1 MKLHSIVSYTVA
13 FCALALGLAG
23 CTGLPSGI
31 EPVQSFDASRYT
43 GEWYEIARLDHR
55 FERGLTNVRAVY
67 ALKSDGTVSVE
78 NKGFNPKKCQW
89 SDIEGS
95 AKFLQKPDV
104 ASLAV
109 TFFLPFAGGYHV
121 FALDEKK
128 YQWAMVSGPT
138 KDYLWILA
146 RQPSLDR
153 KTLTKLIDEA
163 RAKGFAVDQLI
174 MVDQGRQNCQQAS

>member
-1 MKLHSIVSYTVA
+1 MKWNSIAYRASA
-13 FCALALGLAG
+13 FCALALSLAG

-31 EPVQSFDASRYT
+31 EPVQPFDARRYT
-43 GEWYEIARLDHR
+43 GEWYEIARLDHS
-55 FERGLTNVRAVY
+55 FERGLTNVRAIY
-67 ALKSDGTVSVE
+67 ALKPDGSVSVE

-109 TFFLPFAGGYHV
+109 TFFPPFAGGYHV

-146 RQPSLDR
+146 RQPTLDR
-153 KTLTKLIDEA
+153 KTLAKLIDEA

-174 MVDQGRQNCQQAS
+174 MVDQGKQSCQKPS